1 MWELYNPNPT
11 GRHVGDCTVRS
22 LSKAL
27 GLTWEQAYSK
37 LAAQGFMMADMPS
50 SNAVFG
56 AVLKSNGFK
65 RETIPDSCP
74 DCYTLEDFA
83 NDHPDGLFVV
93 GMSGHVATV
102 ENGVIFDAWHSEP
115 EIVVYVWRKED

>member
-1 MWELYNPNPT
+1 MWQLYNPNPI

-27 GLTWEQAYSK
+27 DLSWDRAYTMLVAK
-37 LAAQGFMMADMPS
+37 GFELCDMPS

-56 AVLKSNGFK
+56 AILKAHGFK

-74 DCYTLEDFA
+74 DCYTLGEFV
-83 NDHPDGLFVV
+83 NDHPNGLFVV

-102 ENGVIFDAWHSEP
+102 KDGVVFDAWSSMN
-115 EIVVYVWRKED
+115 EIPIYVWRKED